1 LLQYGTSTSDA
12 GIKGDPVSF
21 DRYRL
26 MQELTRDEGRKLRP
40 YTDMR
45 GRLTIGVGRN
55 LTDVGIS
62 EAECDMLL
70 GTDIDYTSAELDQY
84 LPWWRTLDGQR
95 QRVLLNMTF
104 HLGITRVLRFEEA
117 LAAVQAGNWEVAAK
131 LLLSIGRG
139 WTTVERAKR
148 LSQAMSTGVMPA

>member
-1 LLQYGTSTSDA
+1 M
-12 GIKGDPVSF
+12 SF

-26 MQELTRDEGRKLRP
+26 MQELTRDEGRRLLP
-40 YTDMR
+40 HTDIR

-55 LTDVGIS
+55 LTDIGIS

-70 GTDIDYTSAELDQY
+70 GTDIDCTTAELDQY
-84 LPWWRTLDGQR
+84 LPWWRTLDCQR

-117 LAAVQAGNWEVAAK
+117 LAAMQMGHWEAAAR
-131 LLLSIGRG
+131 LMLSIGRG
-139 WTTVERAKR
+139 WATVERAKR
-148 LSQAMSTGVMPA
+148 LSQAISTGIMPA